1 MARLRRLMI
10 ALIVVLGVGYLGL
23 CALLFVKQRAFI
35 YPAPTELAPAHGTQS
50 VRVPGATFYEW
61 KRAEG
66 DGPVV
71 VHLHGN
77 GEQVAYLSW
86 LASQWAERGVS
97 FAAIEYP
104 GYPDAGGSPSESE
117 LVRTAEAALEH
128 LVKEQ
133 HLDRARLVLVG
144 QSLGTG
150 VAVQLAAKG
159 WGTRMVLLT
168 PYTSLTDVAA
178 SAFSIFPVRLLM
190 LDRFDSLSIAPMVKV
205 PTFVVHGTDDEVIPF
220 ALGEKLSTTIPGAR
234 FMKVPG
240 AHHNDLWDRPEVVA
254 AIEQFVLSP

>member
-1 MARLRRLMI
+1 MI
-10 ALIVVLGVGYLGL
+10 ALVVVLGVIYLGL
-23 CALLFVKQRAFI
+23 CTLLFVKQRAFI
-35 YPAPTELAPAHGTQS
+35 YPAPTERAPVHGTKQ

-61 KRAEG
+61 KRVEG
-66 DGPVV
+66 NGPVV

-86 LASQWAERGVS
+86 LASQWADRGVS
-97 FAAIEYP
+97 FVAIEYP
-104 GYPDAGGSPSESE
+104 GYPDAGGSPSEAE

-128 LVKEQ
+128 LVKELQ
-133 HLDRARLVLVG
+133 VDRSRLVLVG

-150 VAVQLAAKG
+150 VAVQLAARG

-190 LDRFDSLSIAPMVKV
+190 LDRFDSLALAPKLKV

-220 ALGEKLSTTIPGAR
+220 ALGEQLAASISGAR

-240 AHHNDLWDRPEVVA
+240 AHHNDLWDRPEVVE
-254 AIEQFVLSP
+254 AIEKFVLE

>member
-1 MARLRRLMI
+1 MARLRRLMF
-10 ALIVVLGVGYLGL
+10 ALVVVLAVIYLGL
-23 CALLFVKQRAFI
+23 CALLFVKQRDFI
-35 YPAPTELAPAHGTQS
+35 YPAPTERAPVHGTQQ
-50 VRVPGATFYEW
+50 VRVAGATFYEW
-61 KRAEG
+61 KRADG
-66 DGPVV
+66 NGPVV
-71 VHLHGN
+71 VHFHGN

-86 LASQWAERGVS
+86 LASQWAEKSVS

-104 GYPDAGGSPSESE
+104 GYPEAGGSPSEAE

-133 HLDRARLVLVG
+133 HISRARIVLVG

-150 VAVQLAAKG
+150 VAVQLAARG
-159 WGTRMVLLT
+159 WGARLVLLT

-190 LDRFDSLSIAPMVKV
+190 LDRFDSLSIAPTLKV
-205 PTFVVHGTDDEVIPF
+205 PTFVVHGTADEVIPF
-220 ALGEKLSTTIPGAR
+220 ELGEKLASAIPGAR

-254 AIEQFVLSP
+254 AIEEFVRWE